1 MEPWEAAAQSAP
13 APQGVEP
20 WEAAAQQPGIGTRLL
35 GDLQSRITAGNE
47 IVNDPNRSAI
57 AKVPEYVG
65 KVGAGLA
72 NDAVGEVL
80 KSGVNAIPQSV
91 KDAAGSTMQAIH
103 DTIVPDSYT
112 KAVEGS
118 IAGGKQIYNKM
129 SPQTKDAVDAAAN
142 VVGLG
147 ANLAGGA
154 GLATKAGDLASGARA
169 AINSASDNAG
179 PISFDLSKFTKGP
192 LPTSKNLFAE
202 GDKAYETANAAGAG
216 ARPVATNNFLDQAIK
231 TAQQDP
237 NLLAVH
243 GPDEATNYLERL
255 QALRDKPLPLSTA
268 QALDIDLRESAA
280 KAFRAGDNSLG
291 ARYQAIKQALRDNI
305 YNAPDPT
312 HVTGG
317 PQGFYALKEGNRLYS
332 QGYQVEDLEN
342 AMAKG
347 MENEV
352 PSTGIKTQFRKIADD
367 IRVNGPKG
375 RSEELV
381 DSINEAAR
389 TGALTG
395 LLKTMGSRLGPIAAG
410 AVGGMLGAPAG
421 PLGAA
426 IGSGVAGGVSYLA
439 TAPFRAGATAL
450 QAGKAE
456 AAIRAAVTDAKF
468 HPMEVPPEAPKPMLA
483 LPKPETQYAVD
494 GAGNARAL
502 SPEEAQAGTV
512 ARQNLDNMGLT
523 SDVRSNINRIQLR
536 DKFGPTWDK
545 ITAAQQD
552 TIAKQIED
560 AWRSNPK
567 TPLSDLV
574 DSARKSAQDLAEA
587 KGQSYS
593 DTALGTALLN
603 ALKKG
608 KK

>member
-1 MEPWEAAAQSAP
+1 MEPWEAAAQAAKP
-13 APQGVEP
+13 IEP
-20 WEAAAQQPGIGTRLL
+20 WEAAAQQPGIGQRLV
-35 GDLQSRITAGNE
+35 GDLQNRITAGNE
-47 IVNDPNRSAI
+47 IVNDPNRNPV
-57 AKVPEYVG
+57 AKALEYTG
-65 KVGAGLA
+65 KVGGGLA
-72 NDAVGEVL
+72 NDALGEVI
-80 KSGVNAIPQSV
+80 KSGVNAIPQGV
-91 KDAAGSTMQAIH
+91 KDAAGAAAQA
-103 DTIVPDSYT
+103 IVPDSYS
-112 KAVEGS
+112 KAVNDS
-118 IAGGKQIYNKM
+118 LAGGKQLYNKL
-129 SPQTKDAVDAAAN
+129 SPEAKDAADSAAN
-142 VVGLG
+142 IVGLG
-147 ANLAGGA
+147 ANLAGGV
-154 GLATKAGDLASGARA
+154 GLATKAGDLATGARA
-169 AINSASDNAG
+169 AVNAASDAAA
-179 PISFDLSKFTKGP
+179 PFDLSKFTKGP
-192 LPTSKNLFAE
+192 MPTSKNLFTE
-202 GDKAYETANAAGAG
+202 GDKAYDAANAAGAG

-243 GPDEATNYLERL
+243 GPDAATEYLTRL
-255 QALRDKPLPLSTA
+255 QALRDKPMPLSTA

-280 KAFRAGDNSLG
+280 KAFRAGDNNLG

-312 HVTGG
+312 HITGG
-317 PQGFYALKEGNRLYS
+317 PQGFHALKEGNRLYS

-352 PSTGIKTQFRKIADD
+352 PSTGIKTQFRKIAND
-367 IRVNGPKG
+367 IRENGPKG
-375 RSEELV
+375 RSPELV
-381 DSINEAAR
+381 DAINEAAR

-410 AVGGMLGAPAG
+410 AVGGMLGSPAG

-426 IGSGVAGGVSYLA
+426 IGSGVAGGASYLA

-456 AAIRAAVTDAKF
+456 SAIRAAVTDAKF
-468 HPMEVPPEAPKPMLA
+468 HPMEVPPEPAKPMLA
-483 LPKPETQYAVD
+483 LPKPDTQYAVD
-494 GAGNARAL
+494 GAGNARPL
-502 SPEEAQAGTV
+502 TPEEAQAGAT

-523 SDVRSNINRIQLR
+523 ADVRSNINRIQLR
-536 DKFGPTWDK
+536 DKFGPAWDK
-545 ITAAQQD
+545 IDATQQD
-552 TIAKQIED
+552 AIAKQIED
-560 AWRSNPK
+560 AWRANPK
-567 TPLSDLV
+567 VPMADLV
-574 DSARKSAQDLAEA
+574 DAARKNAQDLAAA